1 MTYQEALPE
10 IKEMMG
16 DGIPRAAISLW
27 IVQNAGVSKATSY
40 RWIGQANQ
48 EDENGLT
55 PQEQALE
62 FMINLMNQR
71 EGEGDLEGALKIA
84 EKIAKCK

>member
-10 IKEMMG
+10 IKEML
-16 DGIPRAAISLW
+16 DNDTPRAFISSW
-27 IVQNAGVSKATSY
+27 IMQNADVSKATSY

-55 PQEQALE
+55 PQQQALE
-62 FMINLMNQR
+62 FMLNLMHQR